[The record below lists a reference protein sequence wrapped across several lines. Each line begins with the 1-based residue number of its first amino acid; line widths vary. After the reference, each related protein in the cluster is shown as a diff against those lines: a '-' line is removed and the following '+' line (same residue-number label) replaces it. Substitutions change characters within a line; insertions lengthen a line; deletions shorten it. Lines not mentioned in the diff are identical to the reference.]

1 MAHTSGNT
9 MMKWLVAALVI
20 AFLGGEVAQAVVIC
34 NINTDN
40 LGVCRA
46 AVTGN
51 RPPPPNKQCCALVRG
66 ANIPCLCTYKSALP
80 ALGINP
86 ANALA
91 LPVRIVIKVFD
102 VQQCK
107 VTIAQ

>member
-1 MAHTSGNT
+1 MAHTGGNA

-20 AFLGGEVAQAVVIC
+20 ALLGGEVAQAVVIC
-34 NINTDN
+34 KIETDN
-40 LGVCRA
+40 LSVCRA

-51 RPPPPNKQCCALVRG
+51 HPPPPNNKCCKLIRG
-66 ANIPCLCTYKSALP
+66 ADIPCLCNYKSALP

-91 LPVRIVIKVFD
+91 LPGKCGMRKPP
-102 VQQCK
+102 C
-107 VTIAQ
+107 